1 MNGGEAPRFLDH
13 SGLALTEH
21 PRYNARAQIMDST
34 FEVELVDVSKRYG
47 KAVAVEHVSL
57 GIRPGEFM
65 TLLGPSGCGKTTLL
79 RMVAGFTYP
88 DEGKVFLSGQEVE
101 ALPPFKRDVT
111 TVFQQYALFP
121 HLSVFENVAFGL
133 RRRRTSDAEIAKR
146 VGESLDLVRL
156 SGFESRMPSELSGG
170 QQQRVALAR
179 ALIVKPRVLLLDEPL
194 AALDLKLR
202 RQMQIELKSL
212 QREVGICFIFVTHD
226 QEEALTMSDRVA
238 VMNVGRIEQLGEPDE
253 IYEKPRTEFVADF
266 IGMSNILEG
275 TVLHADEID
284 LYGSRVR
291 LSSITAAPGSRVK
304 LMVRPEK
311 VRMEPGS
318 SAGVLS
324 GTIESGVYLGDSTKW
339 LVAVGKD
346 RVITVVE
353 QNRDHGTKPETRV
366 GEQVSI
372 NWERE
377 CAVVLNNQA

>member
-1 MNGGEAPRFLDH
+1 ME
-13 SGLALTEH
+13 SME
-21 PRYNARAQIMDST
+21 ST
-34 FEVELVDVSKRYG
+34 FEVELADVSKRYG
-47 KAVAVEHVSL
+47 KAVAVENVSL
-57 GIRPGEFM
+57 GIRPAEFM

-88 DEGKVFLSGQEVE
+88 DTGKVLLSGQEVGD
-101 ALPPFKRDVT
+101 LPPFKRDVT

-133 RRRRTSDAEIAKR
+133 RRRRINDSEITKR
-146 VGESLDLVRL
+146 VSQSLEMVRL
-156 SGFESRMPSELSGG
+156 SGFEARIPSELSGG

-179 ALIVKPRVLLLDEPL
+179 ALVVKPKVLLLDEPL

-202 RQMQIELKSL
+202 HQMQIELKAL

-238 VMNVGRIEQLGEPDE
+238 VMNVGKIEQLGEPDE
-253 IYEKPRTEFVADF
+253 IYERPRTEFVADF

-275 TVLHADEID
+275 TVLDAGQVE
-284 LYGSRVR
+284 LCGSKV
-291 LSSITAAPGSRVK
+291 SMPPIAASPGTRVK
-304 LMVRPEK
+304 LMIRPEK
-311 VRMEPGS
+311 VRMESGNS
-318 SAGVLS
+318 TGGLN

-339 LVAVGKD
+339 RVVIGD
-346 RVITVVE
+346 RSITVVE
-353 QNRDHGTKPETRV
+353 QNRDHATRPETRI

-377 CAVVLNNQA
+377 CAVVLNNRA